1 MKEKTINFLVIEDN
15 ELDVEKISRGF
26 RRLKIAN
33 RVTIA
38 GDGYTAL
45 DMLRGNGAHEKL
57 LGPLVILLDLN
68 MPRMNGFEFLEI
80 LRADDAIKHLP
91 VFVLTTSDRDKD
103 IADAY
108 RLNVCGYIVK
118 PIELEQMFEAIGTL
132 GMYWQ
137 LMELPSN

>member
-1 MKEKTINFLVIEDN
+1 MKENAINFLVIEDN

-33 RVTIA
+33 KVTIA
-38 GDGYTAL
+38 GDGYAAL
-45 DMLRGNGAHEKL
+45 DMLRGNGIHEKL
-57 LGPLVILLDLN
+57 HGPLVVLLDLN

-91 VFVLTTSDRDKD
+91 VFVLSTSDREKD
-103 IADAY
+103 IEEAY

-118 PIELEQMFEAIGTL
+118 PIELEQLFEAIGTL

-137 LMELPSN
+137 LMERPNA

>member
-1 MKEKTINFLVIEDN
+1 MKEKTINFLVVEDN

-26 RRLKIAN
+26 RRLKIRN
-33 RVTIA
+33 TVTIA
-38 GDGYTAL
+38 GDGYVAL
-45 DMLRGNGAHEKL
+45 DMLRGSNQHEKL
-57 LGPLVILLDLN
+57 KGPLVILLDLN
-68 MPRMNGFEFLEI
+68 MPRMDGFEFLEI
-80 LRADDAIKHLP
+80 LRADEGLSHLP

-103 IADAY
+103 VEDAY

-137 LMELPSN
+137 LMELPGS